1 MAGTRLRVARTEHF
15 GHPAVRLGLVF
26 SLDAQR
32 RQKVAQHTALLQVD
46 MRVLLSAATK
56 WRQAWHGGV
65 YGSRGRHT
73 KAWAIRANAAP
84 SAIPTLA
91 APSTCARAEAGVL
104 NGTVDRRNALPVAGT
119 PVGVAHAS
127 PASDVLGAGFGARV
141 GVGVACEPSARAS
154 CSGVDAAGVALGVGF
169 VTGFSTSLSDP
180 QLDRGV

>member
-1 MAGTRLRVARTEHF
+1 M
-15 GHPAVRLGLVF
+15 RLGLVF

-127 PASDVLGAGFGARV
+127 PASDVLSVGCGARV
-141 GVGVACEPSARAS
+141 GVGVACEPAADPFW
-154 CSGVDAAGVALGVGF
+154 SGVDATAAPGVALGAGF
-169 VTGFSTSLSDP
+169 VAGFSTSLSDP
-180 QLDRGV
+180 QLGRGV